1 MANTTGTK
9 GGGEHKTGA
18 EQVADKAR
26 DAASQVSDKAR
37 DTMRTV
43 GEQAS
48 RVASNVGQT
57 ADQAAQSA
65 GSGLRNLG
73 EQLRENAPREGM
85 LGSAAQYAAGG
96 LERTGRYIEEQG
108 FSGMMDDLTDV
119 IRRNPMPAVLIGVGL
134 GFLLGRALRR

>member
-9 GGGEHKTGA
+9 GGGEQRTGT
-18 EQVADKAR
+18 EQAADKAR
-26 DAASQVSDKAR
+26 DA
-37 DTMRTV
+37 MRTV

-48 RVASNVGQT
+48 RVASAVGEK

-119 IRRNPMPAVLIGVGL
+119 IRRNPWPAVFIGLGF

>member
-9 GGGEHKTGA
+9 GGEEHRTGT

-26 DAASQVSDKAR
+26 DA
-37 DTMRTV
+37 MRTV

-48 RVASNVGQT
+48 RVASTVGQT

-85 LGSAAQYAAGG
+85 LGSAAQYTASG

-119 IRRNPMPAVLIGVGL
+119 IRRNPVPAVLIGLGI